1 MNLIRVWLAALVIVG
16 EVRILDW
23 FLHLLNLPSD
33 LAVFGGITGIIITW
47 GLAVYALHLIFR
59 RKRSPS
65 VSITTGRGCK

>member
-1 MNLIRVWLAALVIVG
+1 MTLLRVWLAALVIVG

-23 FLHLLNLPSD
+23 FLYLLNLPSD

-59 RKRSPS
+59 RKQ
-65 VSITTGRGCK
+65 